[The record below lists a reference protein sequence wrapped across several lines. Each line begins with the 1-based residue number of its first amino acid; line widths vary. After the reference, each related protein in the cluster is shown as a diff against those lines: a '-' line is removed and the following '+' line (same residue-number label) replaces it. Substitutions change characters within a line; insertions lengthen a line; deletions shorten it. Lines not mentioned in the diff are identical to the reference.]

1 MDRKAVGDYIDSD
14 LEQFKRLAVNRVQL
28 VQGNTNG
35 KEWYHL
41 DMVDTLSNYISQNLD
56 VFQKKQVGRS
66 FQGPEFLWNSESTWP
81 MHNTDLEVDTDD
93 TEVIKQ
99 ANISF

>member
-1 MDRKAVGDYIDSD
+1 MDRKAVGDYIESD
-14 LEQFKRLAVNRVQL
+14 IKQFKRFAAM
-28 VQGNTNG
+28 GKNG

>member
-1 MDRKAVGDYIDSD
+1 
-14 LEQFKRLAVNRVQL
+14 
-28 VQGNTNG
+28 
-35 KEWYHL
+35 
-41 DMVDTLSNYISQNLD
+41 MVDTLSNYISQNLD